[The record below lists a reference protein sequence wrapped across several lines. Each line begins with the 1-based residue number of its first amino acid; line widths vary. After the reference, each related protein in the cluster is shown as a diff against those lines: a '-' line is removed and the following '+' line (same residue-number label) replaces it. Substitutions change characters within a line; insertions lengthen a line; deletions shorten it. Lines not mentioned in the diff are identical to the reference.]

1 MLWTHSEMLQKC
13 KQFYFCE
20 VSFSRNNVREGP
32 KLKRCPKSYIPMFSL
47 PKGNYISVK
56 LIFSQVRYCETI
68 GIPPTQS
75 SKLYI
80 YSGVT
85 SLLIRPVIG
94 RLCDVKWIE
103 AHVLFQIAAVLE
115 GIASLLLP
123 LATKNLYLVLYFIL
137 YGCTDGAMGSA
148 MCVVVMFCFKGAK
161 RVRGFGLFQ
170 SITNIVS
177 AFGPALGGTSDS

>member
-1 MLWTHSEMLQKC
+1 MFLFFDK
-13 KQFYFCE
+13 
-20 VSFSRNNVREGP
+20 RNN
-32 KLKRCPKSYIPMFSL
+32 
-47 PKGNYISVK
+47 ISVK
-56 LIFSQVRYCETI
+56 FIFLQVRYCETI

-75 SKLYI
+75 SKLYV

-94 RLCDVKWIE
+94 RLCDVKWIQ
-103 AHVLFQIAAVLE
+103 AHFLFQIAAAFE

-123 LATKNLYLVLYFIL
+123 LARRNLYLVFYFIL

-148 MCVVVMFCFKGAK
+148 MCVAIMFCFQGTK

-177 AFGPALGGTSDS
+177 AFGPALGGTYENLNSPHHLRTLPRRE

>member
-1 MLWTHSEMLQKC
+1 MPL
-13 KQFYFCE
+13 
-20 VSFSRNNVREGP
+20 NNVREGYGCFYC
-32 KLKRCPKSYIPMFSL
+32 LK
-47 PKGNYISVK
+47 KGNDISIK
-56 LIFSQVRYCETI
+56 LIFLQVRYCETI

-75 SKLYI
+75 SKLYV

-94 RLCDVKWIE
+94 RLCDVKWIQ
-103 AHVLFQIAAVLE
+103 AHFLFQIAAALE

-123 LATKNLYLVLYFIL
+123 LATKNVYLVLYFIL

-148 MCVVVMFCFKGAK
+148 MCVAVMFCFKGAK

-177 AFGPALGGTSDS
+177 AFGPALGGTSDSLYHASRFSIRQVIRM